1 VVQEDTPRSFPLP
14 PPMDPVRK
22 SRLVKHLVTLG
33 TTKRNM
39 KLTPGAET
47 WYRGWYNSREER
59 GTEEKQFSGYFER
72 KPDHLLRL
80 AMILSVSEDVE
91 GVLEKR
97 HLEQSLKILNW
108 IEKNLPNAYDQ
119 LAQTSVGEDARRLI
133 DQLKKHSGNLKHSD
147 WLRKNSM
154 RMKAREFKEHVATLM
169 ETRLIDFDSVNKVYY
184 LTPEG
189 WKA

>member
-1 VVQEDTPRSFPLP
+1 
-14 PPMDPVRK
+14 
-22 SRLVKHLVTLG
+22 
-33 TTKRNM
+33 M